1 MYSFRDFEKSLC
13 LLNDKVSINLIDPEH
28 KSNANAILCYGYVDH
43 AAGLTFEALSLVSCV
58 GDDYTIV
65 LDNNEIGL
73 KIRADEDKMSSAK
86 PISNKALLARYSG
99 RIEILDL
106 YYQNTDV
113 VEARRIRELDP
124 LRYPLCPDDIY
135 VVFLWHEKE
144 FEQMWVRC
152 EKHLGTDDDGIRH
165 FSGKLLNEPHRDY
178 GFHIGKK
185 VMFGLF
191 VEDGRTV
198 CIGTGNCP
206 N

>member
-28 KSNANAILCYGYVDH
+28 KSNANSILCYGYVDH

-86 PISNKALLARYSG
+86 PISNKALLARYSE

-106 YYQNTDV
+106 YY
-113 VEARRIRELDP
+113 R
-124 LRYPLCPDDIY
+124 
-135 VVFLWHEKE
+135 
-144 FEQMWVRC
+144 
-152 EKHLGTDDDGIRH
+152 
-165 FSGKLLNEPHRDY
+165 
-178 GFHIGKK
+178 
-185 VMFGLF
+185 
-191 VEDGRTV
+191 
-198 CIGTGNCP
+198 
-206 N
+206 